1 MGYEMTKLIVDIIFG
16 VCALGLGLYYLITP
30 YEKLAAKNPKLKSEK
45 VIKVCGVLLVILGAV
60 ITVAGIIG
68 LV

>member
-16 VCALGLGLYYLITP
+16 VCLLGLGLYYLITP

-45 VIKVCGVLLVILGAV
+45 TIKICGVLLVICGAV
-60 ITVAGIIG
+60 VAAVGIFS

>member
-1 MGYEMTKLIVDIIFG
+1 MGYEMSKLIVDIIFG

-45 VIKVCGVLLVILGAV
+45 VIKVCGVLLVIFGVV
-60 ITVAGIIG
+60 IAGVGIFS